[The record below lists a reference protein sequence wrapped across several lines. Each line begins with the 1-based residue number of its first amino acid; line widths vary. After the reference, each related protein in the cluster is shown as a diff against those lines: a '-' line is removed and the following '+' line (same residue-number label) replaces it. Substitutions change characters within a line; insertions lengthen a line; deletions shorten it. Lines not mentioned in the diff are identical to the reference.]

1 MGKCYASK
9 LIEIALQDEG
19 YLEKRSN
26 TNLYDKTKNAGSN
39 NYTKYAYELD
49 QIKGLYN
56 GAKNGYPY
64 CAVAVDYWQIK
75 AFGVEDMKRI
85 TFHSIYG
92 AGCTWCARQYEKAG
106 RLYKTPKV
114 GDEAFFRNNKG
125 EYYHTGLV
133 LKVDS
138 KYVYT
143 IEANTSD
150 ADAVVDNGG
159 ATCRKKYPVNATYIR
174 YGRPLYDE
182 EPKKKETTKT
192 QATKKTNSKAIV
204 KEWQQSAIKD
214 GYKFPKYGA
223 DGSWGAECVA
233 VAQKAICK
241 KQLIGYKN
249 KNLTK
254 IVQKA
259 VGVTADGKFGNDTKK
274 AVIAYQKKKG
284 LTADGVVGYNTWKKI
299 LGVK

>member
-9 LIEIALQDEG
+9 VLEIACQDEG
-19 YLEKRSN
+19 YLEKKSN
-26 TNLYDKTKNAGSN
+26 TSLYDKTKNAGSN

-49 QIKGLYN
+49 QIAGIYN
-56 GAKNGYPY
+56 GKKNGYPY

-75 AFGVEDMKRI
+75 AFGVENMKRI

-92 AGCTWCARQYEKAG
+92 AGCTWCARQYENAG

-114 GDEAFFRNNKG
+114 GDEAFFINSKG

-133 LKVDS
+133 LNVDS

-150 ADAVVDNGG
+150 SSAVVDNGG
-159 ATCRKKYPVNATYIR
+159 ATCKKKYPVNATYIK

-182 EPKKKETTKT
+182 EPKKETTKT
-192 QATKKTNSKAIV
+192 TTQTNSKSAI

-214 GYKFPKYGA
+214 GYTFPKYGA
-223 DGSWGAECVA
+223 DGSWGSECEA
-233 VAQKAICK
+233 VAKKAICK
-241 KQLIGYKN
+241 KQLVGYKN

-259 VGVTADGKFGNDTKK
+259 VGVTVDGKFGNGTKN